1 MGRGR
6 AGGRGS
12 ALSGAVLS
20 LEALEARVV
29 GAFETRFGEA
39 PEVLAWAPGR
49 VNLIGEHTDYTGGLA
64 MPAAVDRYVVA
75 ALSRADRVELVSLDY
90 DDVLCFEAGAAP
102 EQASGW
108 RAYAAGAYALS
119 AERAGSGL
127 GGLGGCRGVVAGD
140 VPLGAGLS
148 SSAAIECCLL
158 NGFRE
163 LFELE
168 YSDIELIRLAQR
180 IEHER
185 LGLQSGLLDQFAS
198 QMSRAGTVMIVDFRT
213 LSALHVPADLS
224 EHRWLVAD
232 TGVRR
237 ELAASAYTDRV
248 RSCAE
253 GLAALK
259 AAGRAEHSRDAT
271 LADVAEVGAGQ
282 PWASRLRHVLTE
294 NARVGELAA
303 ALAARDWT
311 AAGAALHAS
320 HASLRDDYQVSC
332 AELDALAELAE
343 AYPGCLGARMMG
355 GGFGGCTIQLVERDR
370 VEGFRAA
377 LSAGFEARFGRG
389 APVWSFDLVDG
400 AGVRRVG

>member
-1 MGRGR
+1 M
-6 AGGRGS
+6 
-12 ALSGAVLS
+12 S
-20 LEALEARVV
+20 LEACKARVV
-29 GAFETRFGEA
+29 EAYKARFGEE
-39 PEVLAWAPGR
+39 PELLAWAPGR

-75 ALSRADRVELVSLDY
+75 ALSRAERVELVSLNY
-90 DDVLCFEAGAAP
+90 DDVLCFEAGAVP
-102 EQASGW
+102 EQASGL

-119 AERAGSGL
+119 AERAGGAL
-127 GGLGGCRGVVAGD
+127 GGVRGVLFGD

-158 NGFRE
+158 NGFRD

-168 YSDIELIRLAQR
+168 YSDIELIHLAQR
-180 IEHER
+180 IEHEH

-198 QMSRAGTVMIVDFRT
+198 QMSRAGRVMIVDFRT
-213 LSALHVPADLS
+213 LSARHVVADLS

-253 GLAALK
+253 GLAALR
-259 AAGRAEHSRDAT
+259 AAGRAEHLADAT
-271 LADVAEVGAGQ
+271 LQDLAAVGAGM
-282 PWASRLRHVLTE
+282 PWAPRLRHVITE
-294 NARVGELAA
+294 NSRVGELAA

-320 HASLRDDYQVSC
+320 HASLRDDCQVSC
-332 AELDALAELAE
+332 VELDALAEIAE
-343 AYPGCLGARMMG
+343 DLPGCLGARMRG
-355 GGFGGCTIQLVERDR
+355 GGFGGCTIQLVERNR

-389 APVWSFDLVDG
+389 APVWCFELVDG
-400 AGVRRVG
+400 AGVERVGR

>member
-1 MGRGR
+1 M
-6 AGGRGS
+6 S
-12 ALSGAVLS
+12 AV
-20 LEALEARVV
+20 
-29 GAFETRFGEA
+29 
-39 PEVLAWAPGR
+39 
-49 VNLIGEHTDYTGGLA
+49 
-64 MPAAVDRYVVA
+64 
-75 ALSRADRVELVSLDY
+75 
-90 DDVLCFEAGAAP
+90 P

-108 RAYAAGAYALS
+108 RAYAAGATALS
-119 AERAGSGL
+119 AERAGGDL
-127 GGLGGCRGVVAGD
+127 GGVRGVLFGD

-158 NGFRE
+158 NGFRD

-198 QMSRAGTVMIVDFRT
+198 QMSRAGRVMIVDFRT
-213 LSALHVPADLS
+213 LSARHVVADLS

-253 GLAALK
+253 GLAALR
-259 AAGRAEHSRDAT
+259 AAGRVEHLADAT
-271 LADVAEVGAGQ
+271 LQDLAAVGAGM
-282 PWASRLRHVLTE
+282 PWAPRLRHVITE

-303 ALAARDWT
+303 ALAARDWA

-320 HASLRDDYQVSC
+320 HASLRDDYRVSC
-332 AELDALAELAE
+332 VELDALAEIAE
-343 AYPGCLGARMMG
+343 DLPGCLGARMMG
-355 GGFGGCTIQLVERDR
+355 GGFGGCTIQLVEREQ

-389 APVWSFDLVDG
+389 SPVWCFELVDG
-400 AGVRRVG
+400 AGVAQ